1 MPKLGNLTYVLIFY
15 QLSASSLLA
24 AITLKPV
31 LKLKSFSRS
40 QDIDL
45 LVVRLKFV
53 LNFRNIPRQS

>member
-1 MPKLGNLTYVLIFY
+1 MPKLGKLTYVLIFY

-31 LKLKSFSRS
+31 LKLKSLSRS
-40 QDIDL
+40 QEIDL
-45 LVVRLKFV
+45 LVVRLKCV

>member
-1 MPKLGNLTYVLIFY
+1 MPKLGDLTDVLIFY

-24 AITLKPV
+24 AITLKTV
-31 LKLKSFSRS
+31 LKIKSLSRS
-40 QDIDL
+40 QEIDL